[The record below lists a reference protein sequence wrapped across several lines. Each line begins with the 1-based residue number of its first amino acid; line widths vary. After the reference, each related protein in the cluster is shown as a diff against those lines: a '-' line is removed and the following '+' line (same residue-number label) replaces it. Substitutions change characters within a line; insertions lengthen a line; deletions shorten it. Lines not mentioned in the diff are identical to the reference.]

1 MHGGD
6 RYGREVEYDFSI
18 NVNPLGTPPAV
29 IQAVHEA
36 VSEADIYPDIRCR
49 ELRKAISRHF
59 QVPCEN
65 VLCGNGASELLM
77 AVSHALRPKKALLCA
92 PGFSGYQYA
101 FAAAGCEISYAR
113 LDEAD
118 GFAVTDGYIRTLE
131 RERPDFAVLTNP
143 GNPVG
148 RLVSRD
154 ILLKAADWCRENSA
168 YLLIDECFLE
178 LTEQGGRH
186 SFVSELGEYPC
197 VLILRAFTKSMA
209 IPGIRLGYL
218 LGPPSLMDRVA
229 AQLPEWNVS
238 VLAQRAGTA
247 AIRVAECT
255 DYLGESRRLI
265 AGERHFLQESLR
277 ALGCQVYQSD
287 ANFVLFYM
295 EREKRLF
302 EKLAEKRILIRDCS
316 DYVGLREG
324 YYRIAV
330 RGREENAALLRAMEE
345 CV

>member
-29 IQAVHEA
+29 IQAIREA
-36 VSEADIYPDIRCR
+36 ISDVDIYPDIRCR
-49 ELRKAISRHF
+49 ELKKAISGYF

-92 PGFSGYQYA
+92 PGFSGYQHSLT
-101 FAAAGCEISYAR
+101 AAGCEISYAS

-148 RLVSRD
+148 RRVSRD
-154 ILLKAADWCRENSA
+154 ILLEAAGWCRDNSA
-168 YLLIDECFLE
+168 HLLIDECFLE
-178 LTEQGGRH
+178 MTEQGGRH
-186 SFVSELGEYPC
+186 SFVTEIGEYPC
-197 VLILRAFTKSMA
+197 VMILRAFTKSMA
-209 IPGIRLGYL
+209 IPGIRLGYV
-218 LGPPSLMDRVA
+218 LGNPSLIDRAA

-247 AIRVAECT
+247 AICVAECT
-255 DYLGESRRLI
+255 DYLSESRRLI
-265 AGERHFLQESLR
+265 ASERNFLQESLR
-277 ALGCQVYQSD
+277 GLGCKVYQSD
-287 ANFVLFYM
+287 ANFILFYM
-295 EREKRLF
+295 ENEKRLF
-302 EKLAEKRILIRDCS
+302 EKLAEKKILIRDCS
-316 DYVGLREG
+316 DYVGLGEG
-324 YYRIAV
+324 YYRVAV
-330 RGREENAALLRAMEE
+330 RGREENAALLRAMAE
-345 CV
+345 C